1 MIAYI
6 MKYLNQ
12 DSLRQRDL
20 SLSKEKKYSNLERN
34 AHEYMSQPFRLISYS
49 YETAIDAK
57 FLSSPFF
64 AQATLW
70 LISKEESVRYKMRN
84 RLDASALKKCNE
96 VDVPL

>member
-1 MIAYI
+1 
-6 MKYLNQ
+6 
-12 DSLRQRDL
+12 
-20 SLSKEKKYSNLERN
+20 
-34 AHEYMSQPFRLISYS
+34 MSQPFRLISYS

-84 RLDASALKKCNE
+84 RLDASVLKKMQ
-96 VDVPL
+96 

>member
-1 MIAYI
+1 

-64 AQATLW
+64 ALATLW
-70 LISKEESVRYKMRN
+70 LISKEESVRYKK
-84 RLDASALKKCNE
+84 AKSSGCFCSKKNAMK
-96 VDVPL
+96 LMFLYRTS

>member
-1 MIAYI
+1 

-20 SLSKEKKYSNLERN
+20 SLSKEKKYNNLERN
-34 AHEYMSQPFRLISYS
+34 AHQYMSHPFKLISYS

-57 FLSSPFF
+57 FLLSPFF
-64 AQATLW
+64 ALATLW

-96 VDVPL
+96 VDVLL

>member
-34 AHEYMSQPFRLISYS
+34 AHEYMSQPFRLISY
-49 YETAIDAK
+49 
-57 FLSSPFF
+57 
-64 AQATLW
+64 
-70 LISKEESVRYKMRN
+70 RYKMRN
-84 RLDASALKKCNE
+84 CLDASALKNMQ
-96 VDVPL
+96 

>member
-12 DSLRQRDL
+12 DSLRRRDL
-20 SLSKEKKYSNLERN
+20 SLSKEKKYSNLEIN

-49 YETAIDAK
+49 YDTAIDAN
-57 FLSSPFF
+57 LSSPFF
-64 AQATLW
+64 ALATLW

-84 RLDASALKKCNE
+84 RLDTSALKKFNE